1 VRSFNLNAG
10 FVGKERE
17 GFIKRHVFV
26 IHDKGEDI
34 SAFIASETV
43 EYLFGGVDHEGRRFF
58 GMKRTQAF
66 VVLACALQIDIFGDQ
81 VMYINP

>member
-1 VRSFNLNAG
+1 
-10 FVGKERE
+10 
-17 GFIKRHVFV
+17 
-26 IHDKGEDI
+26 
-34 SAFIASETV
+34 V